1 MGVDIE
7 ESRMTFALTAE
18 QLEIREAVARLCQRF
33 GDDYWLKKDTEGS
46 FPLEFHRAMAEGGW
60 LGVAMPEEYGGSGLG
75 ITEAALVMQ
84 AVAQSGAGFSGASAV
99 HMNIFGLHPVV
110 VFGSDEQKRRF
121 LPPLIAGQEK
131 ACFAVTEPDV
141 GLDTTRLKTRAV
153 REGNG
158 YMITGRKI
166 WTSTAQVTEKMLIL
180 TRTTP
185 IEAAARPSQGMTLFY
200 TDLDRSKVEVREI
213 PKMGRMA
220 VDSNMLFIDGLKVPA
235 EDRIG
240 EEGRGFQYI
249 LHGMNPERILVA
261 AEAVGLGRAA
271 LARAARYAGE
281 RIVFGRPIGQNQGIQ
296 HPLAERWIELE
307 AAELLV
313 LRAAAAYDS
322 GEEAGQVGA
331 FANAAKYFAGEAGHR
346 ACETAV
352 LTHGGMGYAREFHVE
367 RFFREIQIARI
378 APVSSQLILS
388 HIAERVLGLPKSY

>member
-1 MGVDIE
+1 
-7 ESRMTFALTAE
+7 MTFALTAE
-18 QLEIREAVARLCQRF
+18 QLEIREAVARLCERF
-33 GDDYWLKKDTEGS
+33 GDDYWLTKDTEGG
-46 FPLEFHRAMAEGGW
+46 FPAEFHRAMAEAGW

-121 LPPLIAGQEK
+121 LPPLIAGEEK

-153 REGNG
+153 RDGDH
-158 YMITGRKI
+158 YVIDGRKI
-166 WTSTAQVTEKMLIL
+166 WTSTAQVTEKILIL

-200 TDLDRSKVEVREI
+200 TDLDRGKVEVREI
-213 PKMGRMA
+213 AKMGRKA
-220 VDSNMLFIDGLKVPA
+220 VDSNMLFIDGLRVPA
-235 EDRIG
+235 ADRIG
-240 EEGRGFQYI
+240 EEGKGFQYI
-249 LHGMNPERILVA
+249 LHGMNPERILIA
-261 AEAVGLGRAA
+261 AEAAGLGRAA

-281 RIVFGRPIGQNQGIQ
+281 RVVFGRPIGQNQGIQ

-313 LRAAAAYDS
+313 LRAAAAYDR
-322 GEEAGQVGA
+322 GEEAGTVGA
-331 FANAAKYFAGEAGHR
+331 YANAAKYFAAEAGHR

-378 APVSSQLILS
+378 APISPQLILS

>member
-1 MGVDIE
+1 MN
-7 ESRMTFALTAE
+7 FALTPD
-18 QLEIREAVARLCQRF
+18 QLEIREAVARLCEQF
-33 GDDYWLKKDTEGS
+33 GDDYWLKKDTEGG
-46 FPLEFHRAMAEGGW
+46 FPHEFHQAMAEAGW

-121 LPPLIAGQEK
+121 LAPLIAGKEK
-131 ACFAVTEPDV
+131 ACFPVTEPDV
-141 GLDTTRLKTRAV
+141 GLDTTRLNTRAV
-153 REGNG
+153 RDGDHYVIN
-158 YMITGRKI
+158 GRKI

-185 IEAAARPSQGMTLFY
+185 IEEAARPSQGMTLFY

-220 VDSNMLFIDGLKVPA
+220 VDSNMLFIDGLRVPA
-235 EDRIG
+235 ADRIG

-249 LHGMNPERILVA
+249 LHGMNPERILIA

-281 RIVFGRPIGQNQGIQ
+281 RVVFGRPIGQNQGIQ

-307 AAELLV
+307 AAELLM
-313 LRAAAAYDS
+313 LRAAAAYDRGDDS
-322 GEEAGQVGA
+322 GTLGA
-331 FANAAKYFAGEAGHR
+331 FANAAKYFAAEAGHR

-378 APVSSQLILS
+378 APISPQLILS

>member
-1 MGVDIE
+1 
-7 ESRMTFALTAE
+7 MTFALTAE

-33 GDDYWLKKDTEGS
+33 GDDYWLKKDNEGG
-46 FPLEFHRAMAEGGW
+46 FPHEFHQAMAEAGW

-99 HMNIFGLHPVV
+99 HMNIFGLHPIV
-110 VFGSDEQKRRF
+110 VFGSDAQKRRF
-121 LPPLIAGQEK
+121 LPPLIAGKEK

-141 GLDTTRLKTRAV
+141 GLDTTHLKTRAV
-153 REGNG
+153 RDGDHYVIN
-158 YMITGRKI
+158 GRKI

-185 IEAAARPSQGMTLFY
+185 IEEAARPSQGMTLFY
-200 TDLDRSKVEVREI
+200 TDLDRSAVEVREI

-220 VDSNMLFIDGLKVPA
+220 VDSNMLFIDGLRVPA
-235 EDRIG
+235 GDRIG

-249 LHGMNPERILVA
+249 LHGMNPERILIA

-281 RIVFGRPIGQNQGIQ
+281 RVVFGRPIGQNQGIQ

-307 AAELLV
+307 AAELLM
-313 LRAAAAYDS
+313 LRAAAAYDR
-322 GEEAGQVGA
+322 GDDAGTLGA
-331 FANAAKYFAGEAGHR
+331 FANAAKYFAAEAGHR

-378 APVSSQLILS
+378 APISGQLILS

>member
-1 MGVDIE
+1 MSFG
-7 ESRMTFALTAE
+7 LTQE
-18 QLEIREAVARLCQRF
+18 QLEIREAVARLCEQF
-33 GDDYWLKKDTEGS
+33 DDAYWLKRDTEGG
-46 FPLEFHRAMAEGGW
+46 FPTEFHQAMAAGGW

-75 ITEAALVMQ
+75 ITEAAVVMQ

-110 VFGSDEQKRRF
+110 VFGTDEQRQRF
-121 LPPLIAGQEK
+121 LPPLIAGREK

-158 YMITGRKI
+158 YVISGRKI

-185 IEAAARPSQGMTLFY
+185 FDEAPRPSHGMTLFY
-200 TDLDRSKVEVREI
+200 TDLDRSAVEVREI
-213 PKMGRMA
+213 PKMGRHA
-220 VDSNMLFIDGLKVPA
+220 VDSNMLFIDGLKVPL

-240 EEGRGFQYI
+240 EEGKGFQYI
-249 LHGMNPERILVA
+249 LHGMNPERILIA

-281 RIVFGRPIGQNQGIQ
+281 RVVFGRPIGQNQGIQ

-307 AAELLV
+307 AAELLM
-313 LRAAAAYDS
+313 LRAAAAYDR
-322 GEEAGQVGA
+322 GEEAGA
-331 FANAAKYFAGEAGHR
+331 FANAAKYFAGEAGAK
-346 ACETAV
+346 ACETAM
-352 LTHGGMGYAREFHVE
+352 LTHGGMGYAKEFQVE
-367 RFFREIQIARI
+367 RYFREAQIARI
-378 APVSSQLILS
+378 APVSAQLILS
-388 HIAERVLGLPKSY
+388 YIGERVLGLPKSY

>member
-1 MGVDIE
+1 M
-7 ESRMTFALTAE
+7 SFAPTPD
-18 QLEIREAVARLCQRF
+18 QLEIRDAVARLCEGF
-33 GDDYWLKKDTEGS
+33 GDDYWLKKEEAAE
-46 FPLEFHRAMAEGGW
+46 FPHEFHRAMAEGGW
-60 LGVAMPEEYGGSGLG
+60 LGIAMPEEYGGAGLG
-75 ITEAALVMQ
+75 ITEAAIVMQ

-99 HMNIFGLHPVV
+99 HMNIFGLNPIV
-110 VFGSDEQKRRF
+110 VFGTEEQKRRV
-121 LPPLIAGQEK
+121 LPPLIAGAEK

-153 REGNG
+153 PDGNG
-158 YMITGRKI
+158 YVISGRKI
-166 WTSTAQVTEKMLIL
+166 WTSTAQVAEKMLIL

-185 IEAAARPSQGMTLFY
+185 VEEAGRPSQGMTLFY

-213 PKMGRMA
+213 HKMGRAA
-220 VDSNMLFIDGLKVPA
+220 VDSNMVFIDGLKVPA

-240 EEGRGFQYI
+240 EEGKGFQYI
-249 LHGMNPERILVA
+249 LHGMNPERILIA

-281 RIVFGRPIGQNQGIQ
+281 RVVFGRPIGQNQGIQ

-313 LRAAAAYDS
+313 LRAAAAYDR
-322 GEEAGQVGA
+322 GEECGA
-331 FANAAKYFAGEAGHR
+331 FANAAKYFAAEAGHR

-352 LTHGGMGYAREFHVE
+352 LTHGGMGYAREFQVE
-367 RFFREIQIARI
+367 RYFREIQIARI
-378 APVSSQLILS
+378 APVSPQLILS

>member
-1 MGVDIE
+1 MD
-7 ESRMTFALTAE
+7 FAFTPE
-18 QLEIREAVARLCQRF
+18 QERIREAIAKLCERF
-33 GDDYWLKKDTEGS
+33 DADYWLARDKDGE
-46 FPLEFHRAMAEGGW
+46 FPRDFQQACARDGW
-60 LGVAMPEEYGGSGLG
+60 LGIAMPEAYGGAGLG
-75 ITEAALVMQ
+75 ITEAAVMMQ
-84 AVAQSGAGFSGASAV
+84 AISESGAGFSGASAV

-110 VFGSDEQKRRF
+110 VFGNDEQKRRF

-158 YMITGRKI
+158 YVISGRKI
-166 WTSTAQVTEKMLIL
+166 WTSTGQVAEKMLIL

-185 IEAAARPSQGMTLFY
+185 FEEAPRPSAGMTLFY
-200 TDLDRSKVEVREI
+200 TDLDRSKIEVREI
-213 PKMGRMA
+213 HKMGRAA
-220 VDSNMLFIDGLKVPA
+220 VDSNMVFIDGLRVPPQ
-235 EDRIG
+235 DRIG
-240 EEGRGFQYI
+240 EEGSGFQYI
-249 LHGMNPERILVA
+249 LHGMNPERILIA

-313 LRAAAAYDS
+313 LRAAAAYDR
-322 GEEAGQVGA
+322 GEEPAQVGA
-331 FANAAKYFAGEAGHR
+331 FANAAKYFAAEAGHR

-378 APVSSQLILS
+378 APISGQLILS

>member
-1 MGVDIE
+1 
-7 ESRMTFALTAE
+7 
-18 QLEIREAVARLCQRF
+18 
-33 GDDYWLKKDTEGS
+33 
-46 FPLEFHRAMAEGGW
+46 
-60 LGVAMPEEYGGSGLG
+60 
-75 ITEAALVMQ
+75 
-84 AVAQSGAGFSGASAV
+84 
-99 HMNIFGLHPVV
+99 MNIFGLHPVV
-110 VFGSDEQKRRF
+110 VFGSHEQKRRF
-121 LPPLIAGQEK
+121 LPPLIAGKEK

-153 REGNG
+153 RDGNG
-158 YMITGRKI
+158 YVITGRKI

-185 IEAAARPSQGMTLFY
+185 IEEAARPSQGMTLFY
-200 TDLDRSKVEVREI
+200 TDLDRSQVEVREI

-249 LHGMNPERILVA
+249 LHGMNPERILIA

-281 RIVFGRPIGQNQGIQ
+281 RVVFGRPIGQNQGIQ

-307 AAELLV
+307 AAELLM

-322 GEEAGQVGA
+322 GEEPGAVGA
-331 FANAAKYFAGEAGHR
+331 FANAAKYFAAEAGHR

-378 APVSSQLILS
+378 APISGQLILS